1 MIDSLK
7 GKYERNKTLV
17 DNFNFMSILQISQI
31 LMPLLIY
38 PYLIRVLGKETYGV
52 VAYSNAIV
60 AYLLTL
66 INFGFN
72 ISEIKEISV
81 LRDQKGKVSE
91 IVSSVLIIRTLI
103 FVAAIIVLIVGVF
116 SIPFLRE
123 HKWLYLAYSGLLIN
137 AALNPGFYFL
147 GIEKMKFITF
157 ITITANMIFLVLTLV
172 LVRRP
177 SQYVLVPLFTSVG
190 SLAGT
195 IIGLY
200 IIFAREK
207 VRFIYQ
213 KADALKVHFKESLP
227 FFTARVSVLV
237 IDKTN
242 FVLLGSFVGYAE
254 VAYYDLAAKFLAV
267 MQTPVNVFVQ
277 VLFPNVSRTRNI
289 SLVLRTIKILLVF
302 YILGYFSLFF
312 IGEPLIKI
320 IGSPELIP
328 SKYVLYILAISALTD
343 LVSTLLGTPGLLA
356 AGHKVEYNKSIIYSS
371 FFYGIFVLILY
382 LNGWIGLYQLAL
394 ATVLTSSYKLIYRL
408 YYCKTFKLI

>member
-7 GKYERNKTLV
+7 GKYERHKTLV

-60 AYLLTL
+60 AYLLMF

-81 LRDQKGKVSE
+81 FRDQKGKVSE

-116 SIPFLRE
+116 SIPFFRE

-157 ITITANMIFLVLTLV
+157 ITITANMIFLALTLV
-172 LVRRP
+172 LVRNP
-177 SQYVLVPLFTSVG
+177 SQYILVPLFTSIG
-190 SLAGT
+190 SLIGT

-200 IIFAREK
+200 IMLVREK
-207 VRFIYQ
+207 VSFVFQ
-213 KADALKVHFKESLP
+213 KAETLKAHFKESLP

-242 FVLLGSFVGYAE
+242 FVLLGSFVGYVE

-267 MQTPVNVFVQ
+267 MQTPVNVVVQ
-277 VLFPNVSRTRNI
+277 VLFPNVSRTKNI
-289 SLVLRTIKILLVF
+289 LLVLRTIKILLVF

-328 SKYVLYILAISALTD
+328 TKYVLYILAISALTD

-356 AGHKVEYNKSIIYSS
+356 AGHKSEYNKSIIYSS
-371 FFYGIFVLILY
+371 FFYGILVIILY
-382 LNGWIGLYQLAL
+382 MSGWIGLYQLAW
-394 ATVLTSSYKLIYRL
+394 ATVLTSSFKLIYRL
-408 YYCKTFKLI
+408 YYCKTLKLI